1 MKTTPNISK
10 IRLHSLAAILSRPR
24 LKRSGER
31 RSLLTLLLLIALT
44 AAAFFYLA
52 ERPRRYAV
60 FAGYSADGS
69 VAPYVLRYLS
79 GLKAVTDG
87 IVYITD
93 SPLSPEA
100 QKQVAPY
107 VIHGEYQRH
116 GEYDWG
122 SYKRGY
128 NWLKA
133 KNLLRH
139 ADELIFAND
148 SAYAPLQ
155 TFRPMF
161 NQMRSRSELD
171 FWGNTQNQRFNPHL
185 QSYFLV
191 FRRPVIISK
200 SFAAFLNGVKAQPDH
215 SLYITEYEIK
225 LPPFLKNLGYKWD
238 SYIPDFPS
246 ASPARKATSA
256 APLRPDSA
264 ATLSPDS
271 AAALSP
277 DSAAPKPVSAA
288 RASAPASPDPNSYPL
303 TLIRDYHNQFLK
315 RRTFT
320 DKLPIEENRAQLLAY
335 LCTHAPETCQ
345 NIAADFPDTISA
357 MAPAALS
364 APAPVP
370 APVPAAVS
378 AAPTPDATAQVPAS
392 SDASF
397 PATSAPA
404 PVPAPVSAAHTGSA
418 PNR

>member
-128 NWLKA
+128 NWLKE
-133 KNLLRH
+133 KNLLKH

-191 FRRPVIISK
+191 FRRPVIMSK
-200 SFAAFLNGVKAQPDH
+200 SFAAFLNGIKAQPDH
-215 SLYITEYEIK
+215 SLYITKYEIK
-225 LPPFLKNLGYKWD
+225 LTPFLQNLGYKWD
-238 SYIPDFPS
+238 SYIPDF
-246 ASPARKATSA
+246 ATAIAARQTPGTIPNA
-256 APLRPDSA
+256 APLHPDSA

-271 AAALSP
+271 AVALSP
-277 DSAAPKPVSAA
+277 GSAAPKPASAA
-288 RASAPASPDPNSYPL
+288 QVSAPASPDPNSYPL

-320 DKLPIEENRAQLLAY
+320 DKLPIEESRAELLAY
-335 LCTHAPETCQ
+335 LCAHAPETCQ
-345 NIAADFPDTISA
+345 NIAADFPDAISA

-370 APVPAAVS
+370 APVPAATT
-378 AAPTPDATAQVPAS
+378 APTAPVPDASLPAL
-392 SDASF
+392 
-397 PATSAPA
+397 SAPA
-404 PVPAPVSAAHTGSA
+404 PAPVSAAHTGSA

>member
-191 FRRPVIISK
+191 FRRPVIMSK

-225 LPPFLKNLGYKWD
+225 LTPFLQTSVINGTATFRTSRAHPL
-238 SYIPDFPS
+238 
-246 ASPARKATSA
+246 PAKQRP
-256 APLRPDSA
+256 PLRC
-264 ATLSPDS
+264 
-271 AAALSP
+271 
-277 DSAAPKPVSAA
+277 API
-288 RASAPASPDPNSYPL
+288 PL
-303 TLIRDYHNQFLK
+303 QHCPLIPPPHCPPIPLPQNRHRQPGLPLRHHPTPILIR
-315 RRTFT
+315 
-320 DKLPIEENRAQLLAY
+320 
-335 LCTHAPETCQ
+335 
-345 NIAADFPDTISA
+345 
-357 MAPAALS
+357 
-364 APAPVP
+364 
-370 APVPAAVS
+370 
-378 AAPTPDATAQVPAS
+378 
-392 SDASF
+392 
-397 PATSAPA
+397 
-404 PVPAPVSAAHTGSA
+404 
-418 PNR
+418 